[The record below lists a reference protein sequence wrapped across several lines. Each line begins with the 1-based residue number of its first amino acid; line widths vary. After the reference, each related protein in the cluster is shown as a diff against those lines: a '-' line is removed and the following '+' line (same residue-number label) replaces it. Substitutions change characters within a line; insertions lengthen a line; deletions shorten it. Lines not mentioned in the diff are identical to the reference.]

1 MSTFHLD
8 LNGLQESISP
18 TFSNLVLSLSRSE
31 ASRLAEENLILR
43 QKIMALKEGDL
54 KEAQDE
60 LM

>member
-1 MSTFHLD
+1 MD